1 MKPKYIAVEGGEGS
15 GKSTLLV
22 VLREKFGDSII
33 VTREPGG
40 SPYGEVIR
48 DSVLKHSLA
57 KQASSETLMCGMFMA
72 RFDSIKNTVC
82 PALERG
88 KHVITDR
95 SDASS
100 YAYQVIAS
108 GRRQQLEPAFWNLRK
123 LMKVVPDLYIFLDVD
138 PVEGLRRRGS
148 TTESNHIDELP
159 LEFHRKVREGFL
171 QFLPQTN
178 RHIIIDANRSL
189 KEVKCDF
196 LDVIR
201 KEIICG

>member
-1 MKPKYIAVEGGEGS
+1 MIPKYIAIEGGDGS
-15 GKSTLLV
+15 GKSTLLAT
-22 VLREKFGDSII
+22 LQEEFGDSIV

-48 DSVLKHSLA
+48 DSVLKHPFA
-57 KQASSETLMCGMFMA
+57 KQASPETLMCGMFMA
-72 RFDSIKNTVC
+72 RFDSIRNTVC
-82 PALERG
+82 PALEKG

-108 GRRQQLEPAFWNLRK
+108 DMCQQLELAFWNLRK
-123 LMKVVPDLYIFLDVD
+123 LMKVIPDLYIFLDVD

-159 LEFHRKVREGFL
+159 IEFHRKVREGFL

-178 RHIIIDANRSL
+178 RHIIIDANRPL
-189 KEVKCDF
+189 KEVKHDF
-196 LDVIR
+196 FDAIR